1 MKRKSNVLKQR
12 DKKPIKIGVEIRI
25 TISRNILVL
34 KISEKA
40 TEKNKK
46 IISEHTAFT
55 NAIKPCNTKQF
66 AKFPEHLKS

>member
-1 MKRKSNVLKQR
+1 MLKQR
-12 DKKPIKIGVEIRI
+12 YKKPIKIGIKIRV

-40 TEKNKK
+40 TEKNKR
-46 IISEHTAFT
+46 IISEHTAFI

-66 AKFPEHLKS
+66 AKVPEHPKS

>member
-12 DKKPIKIGVEIRI
+12 YKKPVKIGVEIRV

-34 KISEKA
+34 KIREKS

-46 IISEHTAFT
+46 IISEHTAFI

-66 AKFPEHLKS
+66 AKVPEHPKS

>member
-1 MKRKSNVLKQR
+1 MLKQR
-12 DKKPIKIGVEIRI
+12 YKKPIKIGVEIRV

-34 KISEKA
+34 KIREKA

-46 IISEHTAFT
+46 IISEHTAFI

-66 AKFPEHLKS
+66 AKVPEHPKS